1 MRIAASRLGCAQPT
15 YKNVT
20 LGIRKYFLLADS
32 RQKLSLAHEHVLNR
46 ITNILQGIQSRTSWQ
61 QRCQYLLIVE
71 KWADIVGES
80 VAKQTCPI
88 GVYQKALQVAVSSSV
103 WSQALTF
110 ERVRILAK
118 VNALFNDSGT
128 LAIADI
134 HFSTAKWATQQQ
146 TLKERMVVAEDHPSY
161 LPPAIANASPNRK
174 LKPNLKINKLEIP
187 KPPDNASEAF
197 QRWQEVMKLRTN
209 QMPQCPRCDRPA
221 LTGEMSRWQM
231 CRVCAI
237 EYLFK

>member
-1 MRIAASRLGCAQPT
+1 M
-15 YKNVT
+15 
-20 LGIRKYFLLADS
+20 
-32 RQKLSLAHEHVLNR
+32 SLTGLP
-46 ITNILQGIQSRTSWQ
+46 NILHDIQSRTSWQ

-71 KWADIVGES
+71 KWAEIVGES
-80 VAKQTCPI
+80 VAQQTCPI

-110 ERVRILAK
+110 ERVRLLAK
-118 VNALFNDSGT
+118 INALLGSSNN

-146 TLKERMVVAEDHPSY
+146 TLKEQKVVPTDHPSY
-161 LPPAIANASPNRK
+161 LAPAIANDSSHRK
-174 LKPNLKINKLEIP
+174 LKPNLKIKLEPP
-187 KPPDNASEAF
+187 KAPETASEAF
-197 QRWQEVMKLRTN
+197 QRWQEVMTLRTN
-209 QMPQCPRCDRPA
+209 QMPKCPRCDRPA
-221 LTGEMSRWQM
+221 LNGEITRWQM

>member
-1 MRIAASRLGCAQPT
+1 M
-15 YKNVT
+15 
-20 LGIRKYFLLADS
+20 
-32 RQKLSLAHEHVLNR
+32 SLTGLP
-46 ITNILQGIQSRTSWQ
+46 NILHGIQSRTSWQ
-61 QRCQYLLIVE
+61 QRSQYILIAE

-118 VNALFNDSGT
+118 INALFGNTGT
-128 LAIADI
+128 LPITDI

-146 TLKERMVVAEDHPSY
+146 TLKELQVIAEDHPSY
-161 LPPAIANASPNRK
+161 LPPVISTK
-174 LKPNLKINKLEIP
+174 LRQPKPRLNQLNKLANKLEKP
-187 KPPDNASEAF
+187 KPPETANEAF
-197 QRWQEVMKLRTN
+197 QRWQNVMKLRTN
-209 QMPQCPRCDRPA
+209 QMPPCPRCDRPA
-221 LTGEMSRWQM
+221 LRGEMSRWQM

-237 EYLFK
+237 EYLFNN

>member
-1 MRIAASRLGCAQPT
+1 M
-15 YKNVT
+15 
-20 LGIRKYFLLADS
+20 
-32 RQKLSLAHEHVLNR
+32 SLTGLP
-46 ITNILQGIQSRTSWQ
+46 NILHGIQSRTSWQ
-61 QRCQYLLIVE
+61 QRSQYILIAE

-110 ERVRILAK
+110 ERIRILAK
-118 VNALFNDSGT
+118 INALFGNTGT
-128 LAIADI
+128 LPITDI

-146 TLKERMVVAEDHPSY
+146 TLKELQVIAEDHPSY
-161 LPPAIANASPNRK
+161 LPPVISTK
-174 LKPNLKINKLEIP
+174 LRQPKPRLNQLNKPENKLEKP
-187 KPPDNASEAF
+187 KPPETANEAF
-197 QRWQEVMKLRTN
+197 QRWQDVMKLRTN

-221 LTGEMSRWQM
+221 LKGEMSRWQM

>member
-1 MRIAASRLGCAQPT
+1 M
-15 YKNVT
+15 
-20 LGIRKYFLLADS
+20 
-32 RQKLSLAHEHVLNR
+32 SLTGLP
-46 ITNILQGIQSRTSWQ
+46 NILHDIQSRTSWQ

-80 VAKQTCPI
+80 VAKQTCPT
-88 GVYQKALQVAVSSSV
+88 GVYQKTLQVAVSSPV

-110 ERVRILAK
+110 ERVRLLAK
-118 VNALFNDSGT
+118 INALLGSANS

-146 TLKERMVVAEDHPSY
+146 TLEQRKVIAEAHPSY
-161 LPPAIANASPNRK
+161 LPAIAIDSLNKNN
-174 LKPNLKINKLEIP
+174 KPNLKVNKLEQP
-187 KPPDNASEAF
+187 KPPETASEAF

-209 QMPQCPRCDRPA
+209 QMPKCPRCDRPA
-221 LTGEMSRWQM
+221 LTGEISRWQM

-237 EYLFK
+237 NYLFN

>member
-1 MRIAASRLGCAQPT
+1 MPLTGLP
-15 YKNVT
+15 
-20 LGIRKYFLLADS
+20 
-32 RQKLSLAHEHVLNR
+32 
-46 ITNILQGIQSRTSWQ
+46 NILHDIQSRTSWQ

-71 KWADIVGES
+71 KWAEIVGES

-88 GVYQKALQVAVSSSV
+88 GVYQKSLQVAVSSPV

-110 ERVRILAK
+110 ERVRLLAK
-118 VNALFNDSGT
+118 INALLGSSNS

-146 TLKERMVVAEDHPSY
+146 TLKEQKVVAADHPSY
-161 LPPAIANASPNRK
+161 LPAIAPELVAKK
-174 LKPNLKINKLEIP
+174 LKGQKLENIP
-187 KPPDNASEAF
+187 KPPETASEAF
-197 QRWQEVMKLRTN
+197 QRWQEVMKLRTD
-209 QMPQCPRCDRPA
+209 QMPKCPRCDRPA
-221 LTGEMSRWQM
+221 LTGEISRWQM